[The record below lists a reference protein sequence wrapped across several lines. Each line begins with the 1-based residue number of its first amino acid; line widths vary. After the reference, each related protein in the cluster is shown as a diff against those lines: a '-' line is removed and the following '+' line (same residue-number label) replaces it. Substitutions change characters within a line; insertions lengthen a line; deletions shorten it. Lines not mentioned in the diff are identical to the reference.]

1 VRDSE
6 GNRYALNEAGAV
18 LCLLA
23 SHPVDVRSIVS
34 GIATQLG
41 QPEEGLERPIVDY
54 LLELNRRGLL
64 SIHRSFAREA
74 VDRLATLPFPGGAHR
89 VRRYA
94 PTVANVVRGC
104 LEGHQLTMWSLLLV
118 VGLAGAGTLVFATAS
133 EATALIPLRAIVLA
147 LSFFALVHWA
157 SILIHEL
164 AHLAAARLTGCSIRA
179 VYVRSGAM
187 GIAFAAP
194 STRARIVT
202 VGAGA
207 LAAIGFLALVLGA
220 LVAFPGAWWALAG
233 IDQLR
238 LSTYAALGALMLA
251 QAACFTPLTR
261 DGRELL
267 QAVRARSG
275 TRAPR

>member
-1 VRDSE
+1 
-6 GNRYALNEAGAV
+6 
-18 LCLLA
+18 
-23 SHPVDVRSIVS
+23 
-34 GIATQLG
+34 
-41 QPEEGLERPIVDY
+41 
-54 LLELNRRGLL
+54 
-64 SIHRSFAREA
+64 
-74 VDRLATLPFPGGAHR
+74 
-89 VRRYA
+89 
-94 PTVANVVRGC
+94 
-104 LEGHQLTMWSLLLV
+104 
-118 VGLAGAGTLVFATAS
+118 
-133 EATALIPLRAIVLA
+133 
-147 LSFFALVHWA
+147 
-157 SILIHEL
+157 
-164 AHLAAARLTGCSIRA
+164 
-179 VYVRSGAM
+179 M
-187 GIAFAAP
+187 GIVFAAP